1 MQSAGREASA
11 QWLVMSQKT
20 SEPGSVMAGQRGGG
34 PAWIAVFAACVG
46 QFVVVLD
53 ISVINVALPSLRA
66 ELDIGAASLQW
77 VVNAYV
83 ITFAG
88 FLLLGGRASDLF
100 GRRGVYVFGLG
111 VFTAASLLG
120 GLAVSPW
127 MLIVARVLQGL
138 GAAVLSP
145 ASLTILTTTFP
156 EGTGRVRAIATW
168 TAVGTGGGAAGG
180 IIGGVLTDYLSWR
193 WVLLINVP
201 LGLIVIVASVVWLT
215 ESRTGQ
221 AGRRRLDVP
230 GAVLATLGVGSL
242 AYGISQTESHGW
254 GSARALVFLL
264 LGAVALGAFIAV
276 ERRAAEPLTPLGVFR
291 VRAVSVANVITL
303 VSGTAF
309 YAMWF
314 FLSLYMQ
321 NVLKYSAVETG
332 LALLPHTLAVILSA
346 QLAPRITRR
355 IGGRALLTLAG
366 ALTAAGFFWQ
376 AAMEADGTFLVTLL
390 GPGIAF
396 SFGAGVMMT
405 VQSVFATAGVPPE
418 QAGVVAGLVN
428 TSRTMG
434 GALGLSVLSSLAAD
448 RTERSGTGL
457 DALTSGY
464 ASAFFGSGV
473 AIVLSMTLIVL
484 LPRSPRTPAT
494 P

>member
-1 MQSAGREASA
+1 M
-11 QWLVMSQKT
+11 T
-20 SEPGSVMAGQRGGG
+20 SEPGPVRAEQRGGG

-53 ISVINVALPSLRA
+53 ISVINVALPSIRA
-66 ELDIGAASLQW
+66 GIDIGAESLQW

-100 GRRGVYVFGLG
+100 GRKSVFVLGLG
-111 VFTAASLLG
+111 IFTAASLLG
-120 GLAVSPW
+120 GLATSPW
-127 MLIVARVLQGL
+127 MLIVARAVQGL

-145 ASLTILTTTFP
+145 ATLTILTTTFP
-156 EGTGRVRAIATW
+156 EGAGRVRAIGTW

-180 IIGGVLTDYLSWR
+180 VIGGVLTDYLSWR

-201 LGLIVIVASVVWLT
+201 LGLIVIVASAVWLT
-215 ESRTGQ
+215 ESRTKES
-221 AGRRRLDVP
+221 GRRRLDVP

-242 AYGISQTESHGW
+242 AYGTAQTETHGW
-254 GSARALVFLL
+254 GSARALGFLL
-264 LGAVALGAFIAV
+264 LGVIALGAFLAV
-276 ERRAAEPLTPLGVFR
+276 ESRAAEPLTPLGVFR
-291 VRAVSVANVITL
+291 VRSVSVANAITMI
-303 VSGTAF
+303 SGMAF
-309 YAMWF
+309 YAMWY

-346 QLAPRITRR
+346 QLAPRMTRW
-355 IGGRALLTLAG
+355 IGGRSLLTLAG
-366 ALTAAGFFWQ
+366 VLTAVGFFWQ
-376 AAMEADGTFLVTLL
+376 AAMRADGTFLVSLL

-396 SFGAGVMMT
+396 SFGAGLMMT
-405 VQSVFATAGVPPE
+405 LQSVFATTGVPPE

-434 GALGLSVLSSLAAD
+434 GALGLSVLSSLAAARTD
-448 RTERSGTGL
+448 RAGTGL
-457 DALTSGY
+457 DALNSGY
-464 ASAFFGSGV
+464 ASAFFASGV
-473 AIVLSMTLIVL
+473 VIVLSMALIVL
-484 LPRSPRTPAT
+484 LPPSGRNAAT

>member
-1 MQSAGREASA
+1 
-11 QWLVMSQKT
+11 MSHMT
-20 SEPGSVMAGQRGGG
+20 SEPGPVQAERRGGRT
-34 PAWIAVFAACVG
+34 AWIVVFAACVG

-53 ISVINVALPSLRA
+53 VSVINVALPSVRA
-66 ELDIGAASLQW
+66 GLDIGEGSLQW

-88 FLLLGGRASDLF
+88 FLLLGGRAADLF
-100 GRRGVYVFGLG
+100 GRKGVFILGLG
-111 VFTAASLLG
+111 IFTAASLLG
-120 GLAVSPW
+120 GLATSPG
-127 MLIVARVLQGL
+127 MLIAARAVQGV

-145 ASLTILTTTFP
+145 ATLTILTTTFP

-180 IIGGVLTDYLSWR
+180 VIGGLLTDYLSWR

-201 LGLIVIVASVVWLT
+201 LGLIVIVASAVWLT
-215 ESRTGQ
+215 GGRAGK
-221 AGRRRLDVP
+221 AGRGRLDVP
-230 GAVLATLGVGSL
+230 GAVLATLGAGSL

-254 GSARALVFLL
+254 GSARALGFLL
-264 LGAVALGAFIAV
+264 LGVVALGAFLAV

-291 VRAVSVANVITL
+291 VRSVSVANAITVI
-303 VSGTAF
+303 SGMAF
-309 YAMWF
+309 YAMWY

-346 QLAPRITRR
+346 QLAPRITRW
-355 IGGRALLTLAG
+355 ISGRTLLALAG

-376 AAMEADGTFLVTLL
+376 AAMKADGTFLVTLL

-396 SFGAGVMMT
+396 SFGAGLMMT
-405 VQSVFATAGVPPE
+405 IQSVFATTGVPAE
-418 QAGVVAGLVN
+418 RAGVVAGLVN

-434 GALGLSVLSSLAAD
+434 GALGLSVLSSLAAGRTD
-448 RTERSGTGL
+448 REGTGL
-457 DALTSGY
+457 EALSSGY

-473 AIVLSMTLIVL
+473 AVVVSMALIVL
-484 LPRSPRTPAT
+484 LPRSPRSPAT
-494 P
+494 A

>member
-1 MQSAGREASA
+1 
-11 QWLVMSQKT
+11 MSHMI
-20 SEPGSVMAGQRGGG
+20 SEPDSARGEQHEGVTT
-34 PAWIAVFAACVG
+34 WIAVFAACVG

-53 ISVINVALPSLRA
+53 ISVINVALPSIRGGLG
-66 ELDIGAASLQW
+66 IGAGSLQW

-100 GRRGVYVFGLG
+100 GRKAVFVFGLG
-111 VFTAASLLG
+111 VFTTASLMG
-120 GLAVSPW
+120 GLATSPW
-127 MLIVARVLQGL
+127 MLIVARALQGL

-145 ASLTILTTTFP
+145 GTLTILTTTFP

-180 IIGGVLTDYLSWR
+180 VIGGVLTDYLSWR

-201 LGLIVIVASVVWLT
+201 LGLIVIAASAVWLA
-215 ESRTGQ
+215 EGRTRQ
-221 AGRRRLDVP
+221 AGRRQLDVP
-230 GAVLATLGVGSL
+230 GAVLATLGAGCL
-242 AYGISQTESHGW
+242 AYGISRTESHGW
-254 GSARALVFLL
+254 GSAPALGFLL
-264 LGAVALGAFIAV
+264 LGVVALGAFIAV

-291 VRAVSVANVITL
+291 VRSVSVANIITM
-303 VSGTAF
+303 VSGMAF

-346 QLAPRITRR
+346 QLAPRITRW

-366 ALTAAGFFWQ
+366 VLTAAGFFWQ
-376 AAMEADGTFLVTLL
+376 AAMKADGTFLITLL
-390 GPGIAF
+390 GPGVAF

-405 VQSVFATAGVPPE
+405 LQSVFATTGVPPQ

-434 GALGLSVLSSLAAD
+434 GALGLSVLSSLAAG
-448 RTERSGTGL
+448 RTERAGTGL
-457 DALTSGY
+457 EALTSGY

-473 AIVLSMTLIVL
+473 VIVLSMALIVL
-484 LPRSPRTPAT
+484 LPRSPRNPA
-494 P
+494 PP

>member
-1 MQSAGREASA
+1 M
-11 QWLVMSQKT
+11 T
-20 SEPGSVMAGQRGGG
+20 SEPDSVRAEQQRGGAT
-34 PAWIAVFAACVG
+34 AWIAVFAACVG

-53 ISVINVALPSLRA
+53 ISVINVALPSIREGLG
-66 ELDIGAASLQW
+66 IGAGSLQW

-100 GRRGVYVFGLG
+100 GRKSVFLLGLG
-111 VFTAASLLG
+111 IFTAASLLG
-120 GLAVSPW
+120 GLATSPG
-127 MLIVARVLQGL
+127 MLTAARAVQGL

-145 ASLTILTTTFP
+145 ATLTILTTTFP

-180 IIGGVLTDYLSWR
+180 LIGGVLTDYLSWR

-201 LGLIVIVASVVWLT
+201 LGLIVIVASAVWLT
-215 ESRTGQ
+215 ESRTRQ

-230 GAVLATLGVGSL
+230 GAVLATLGAGSL

-254 GSARALVFLL
+254 GSARALGLLL
-264 LGAVALGAFIAV
+264 LGVVALAAFVVV
-276 ERRAAEPLTPLGVFR
+276 EHHAAEPLTPLGVFR
-291 VRAVSVANVITL
+291 VRSVSVANAITMI
-303 VSGTAF
+303 SGMAF
-309 YAMWF
+309 YALWY

-332 LALLPHTLAVILSA
+332 LALVPHTLAVIVSA
-346 QLAPRITRR
+346 QLAPRITRW

-366 ALTAAGFFWQ
+366 VLTAAGFFWQ
-376 AAMEADGTFLVTLL
+376 SAMKADGTFLVTLL

-396 SFGAGVMMT
+396 SFGAGLMMT
-405 VQSVFATAGVPPE
+405 MQSVFATTGVPQE

-434 GALGLSVLSSLAAD
+434 GALGLSVLSSLAASRTD
-448 RTERSGTGL
+448 RGGTGL
-457 DALTSGY
+457 EALTSGY
-464 ASAFFGSGV
+464 ASAFFGAGV
-473 AIVLSMTLIVL
+473 AVVLSMALIVL
-484 LPRSPRTPAT
+484 LPRSPRSPA
-494 P
+494 PA